1 MPGVTIQLMA
11 ELAGRM
17 CNFVHTAMID
27 GRRGEGASRVVAM
40 SIPISI
46 MEASKAAPPAIDIAA
61 VGGGYR
67 GGGDVLLFA
76 FWRSPLM
83 LPS

>member
-40 SIPISI
+40 SIIPISI

-76 FWRSPLM
+76 FWRRL
-83 LPS
+83 

>member
-40 SIPISI
+40 SIIPIGI
-46 MEASKAAPPAIDIAA
+46 MEASKAAPAIDIAA

-76 FWRSPLM
+76 FWRRL
-83 LPS
+83 